1 MQKTKWNWSE
11 ESERDGVGRRP
22 AVLFSP
28 AVQTRDMWLPRQAV
42 QSGRA
47 RWTHYRQGQDG
58 IAWQNTIGSFGE
70 LERSKLNCV
79 GLCVRVYERAHACVC
94 LERHV
99 WTTVHLL
106 SPSVPPLAAPSPAP
120 QWTCTH
126 TNTHSHTNTH
136 HTHIHAVYA
145 RPEGLLKCFQLY
157 WTAERWSGQ
166 PQASIGWTLHL
177 ETDSEKWL
185 DLDQQASHHCQFI
198 IVLSV

>member
-79 GLCVRVYERAHACVC
+79 GLCVCVYERAHACVC

-120 QWTCTH
+120 PWTCTH
-126 TNTHSHTNTH
+126 TKTHSHTNT
-136 HTHIHAVYA
+136 TTYKLSMAGQKDCLNVFSCT
-145 RPEGLLKCFQLY
+145 GQLSD
-157 WTAERWSGQ
+157 EV
-166 PQASIGWTLHL
+166 
-177 ETDSEKWL
+177 
-185 DLDQQASHHCQFI
+185 ASHRLPLVGHFI
-198 IVLSV
+198 